1 MPDPVHLIYS
11 TEDIDNG
18 GARISAPK
26 GLGVE
31 AVTGVSAG
39 NYEMDDYSTN
49 LPTTGTISEKYDPRF
64 TGCPPCN
71 NCQVIYVSI

>member
-1 MPDPVHLIYS
+1 MADAVHLIYS

-18 GARISAPK
+18 GARVSAPK

-31 AVTGVSAG
+31 AVTGVSAA

-49 LPTTGTISEKYDPRF
+49 LPATGTIAEKYDTRF
-64 TGCPPCN
+64 SGCPC
-71 NCQVIYVSI
+71 S